1 MPNTLPVNT
10 EYLFELSS
18 SLSNIFFN
26 AIVSD
31 NCIYKAGSFTI
42 ETRFEVQWLVLILEL
57 KEFTLYNIIATK
69 QLFTHF
75 VIWKVGLFVEK
86 IKENKNLFGLDGC
99 LLQSLNLHLAN
110 ILKVFKV
117 RRFPYY
123 FPYVGKHVWITRII
137 WSYKWWNVVIFQF
150 FTSKSCLGN
159 CESFFLRDISFST
172 VIFEYFCVFKFVL
185 SSLSFMY
192 LIFLFSTIIQM
203 RLTRQNG
210 IFLKQGFRWLER

>member
-1 MPNTLPVNT
+1 MPVNT

-18 SLSNIFFN
+18 SLSNIFLN
-26 AIVSD
+26 AIASD

-42 ETRFEVQWLVLILEL
+42 ETRLEVKWVVLILEL

-69 QLFTHF
+69 QLLTHF

-123 FPYVGKHVWITRII
+123 FPYVGNT
-137 WSYKWWNVVIFQF
+137 
-150 FTSKSCLGN
+150 
-159 CESFFLRDISFST
+159 
-172 VIFEYFCVFKFVL
+172 FE
-185 SSLSFMY
+185 
-192 LIFLFSTIIQM
+192 
-203 RLTRQNG
+203 
-210 IFLKQGFRWLER
+210 